1 MNTCPI
7 CYKSSPRPAMLQTA
21 YLAQAAT
28 VEARQWELM
37 VVSIAEVLQYKPC
50 NTGEKKSALKNCP
63 FSVTHFLN

>member
-1 MNTCPI
+1 
-7 CYKSSPRPAMLQTA
+7 MLQTA

-28 VEARQWELM
+28 VEVRQWELM